1 MHCPL
6 LCETCLSIT
15 IPIVE
20 QECLFPQTQTPL
32 YKFMLFR
39 ISEIW
44 YYFICV
50 LHTFNFSGTYLLII
64 IIHFYSEFLLIVVN
78 YSNYKHVLV
87 PRNCNNLPNNM
98 FTFEFYNVYLVFLFL
113 DKYFLHF
120 SQSIMR
126 SDIHLKFL
134 LDFNDV
140 IVLQLTLSYLKV
152 SSLKPY
158 FSHVCNGTFVIQQ
171 VLIYLAGSYIQQ
183 RPIEGFLSTLSW
195 VQCLGYFCE
204 SQSVLPQKLNHFN
217 IQ

>member
-1 MHCPL
+1 
-6 LCETCLSIT
+6 
-15 IPIVE
+15 
-20 QECLFPQTQTPL
+20 
-32 YKFMLFR
+32 MLFC

-87 PRNCNNLPNNM
+87 PCNCNNLPNDT

-120 SQSIMR
+120 SLSIMR

-140 IVLQLTLSYLKV
+140 IVLQLKFLHLSLTFLMFV
-152 SSLKPY
+152 MAPLS
-158 FSHVCNGTFVIQQ
+158 FSRF
-171 VLIYLAGSYIQQ
+171 LYI
-183 RPIEGFLSTLSW
+183 
-195 VQCLGYFCE
+195 
-204 SQSVLPQKLNHFN
+204 
-217 IQ
+217 